1 MRILHQRSTGV
12 LLALALAA
20 FICSTVWRGTW
31 NTSQAQ
37 AGATRHRIAFTR
49 IGPIRAGL
57 FIADADG
64 RNEKPVLP
72 AESLDYNASFSTD
85 GRWIIFTSERAGSA
99 DIYRVHPDGSG
110 LERLTSDPAYE
121 DQAALSPDGSTL
133 AFVSTRGSGMADI
146 WLLDLATHKYRNLTN
161 HPSNFR
167 PSWSPDGKRIAFTSD
182 RDTHPG
188 RVSGAGGPTHGGFEF
203 LQSTNLYVISA
214 DGGRLRQLTQT
225 SGFAG
230 SPKWSAD
237 GRRIVYYQSS
247 AQESWESRKRLGPT
261 ETSVSQIISVDVE
274 SGDRKQHTSGPGMK
288 VSPQWLNAD
297 RVAYVKKQGS
307 DPGLEFTS
315 GEKGARG
322 EFRNSAWSP
331 DGTHVVYHRELQAER
346 HWMTPTFS
354 RDREFD
360 LMLTEPFPAYSPT
373 GDQLIVSARPPGPW
387 PVYAFEESSLE
398 LMNEDGRGR
407 KTIFY
412 DAGKNAFAAKWSPRE
427 DLIVF
432 GLGTF
437 FFRTGPAAQLAL
449 IKPDGS
455 GFRMI
460 TDGEANN
467 GFPSWSPDGKR
478 IVYRADGRRSR
489 GLMILSM
496 ENGEITPLNTGG
508 QYDNFPAWSPRG
520 DLIAFTSYRGGDYDI
535 YTIKPDGTGLRRL
548 TNSSGNDAHCV
559 WSPDGEW
566 IIFSSSRMGFKDEA
580 ELVYRIPQPYGELF
594 VMRSDGTDVRQL
606 TDNQWE
612 DALPAWMPESS
623 KR

>member
-1 MRILHQRSTGV
+1 MRILHQRSTCA

-20 FICSTVWRGTW
+20 FICSTAWRGAS

-37 AGATRHRIAFTR
+37 AGATRNRIAFTR
-49 IGPIRAGL
+49 IGPIRTGL

-167 PSWSPDGKRIAFTSD
+167 PSWSPDGKWIAFTSD

-188 RVSGAGGPTHGGFEF
+188 RVSGAGGSTHGGFEF

-237 GRRIVYYQSS
+237 GRRIVYYESS
-247 AQESWESRKRLGPT
+247 VQESWDSRRRLGPT
-261 ETSVSQIISVDVE
+261 ETAMSQIVSVDVE
-274 SGDRKQHTSGPGMK
+274 QGERKQLTGGPGMK
-288 VSPQWLNAD
+288 VSPQWLSAS

-307 DPGLEFTS
+307 DPGLEFTL

-322 EFRNSAWSP
+322 EFRNPAWSP
-331 DGTHVVYHRELQAER
+331 DATHVVYHRELQAER
-346 HWMTPTFS
+346 HWMTPI
-354 RDREFD
+354 R
-360 LMLTEPFPAYSPT
+360 
-373 GDQLIVSARPPGPW
+373 
-387 PVYAFEESSLE
+387 
-398 LMNEDGRGR
+398 
-407 KTIFY
+407 
-412 DAGKNAFAAKWSPRE
+412 
-427 DLIVF
+427 
-432 GLGTF
+432 
-437 FFRTGPAAQLAL
+437 PAA
-449 IKPDGS
+449 
-455 GFRMI
+455 
-460 TDGEANN
+460 
-467 GFPSWSPDGKR
+467 
-478 IVYRADGRRSR
+478 
-489 GLMILSM
+489 
-496 ENGEITPLNTGG
+496 
-508 QYDNFPAWSPRG
+508 
-520 DLIAFTSYRGGDYDI
+520 
-535 YTIKPDGTGLRRL
+535 
-548 TNSSGNDAHCV
+548 TN
-559 WSPDGEW
+559 
-566 IIFSSSRMGFKDEA
+566 
-580 ELVYRIPQPYGELF
+580 
-594 VMRSDGTDVRQL
+594 
-606 TDNQWE
+606 
-612 DALPAWMPESS
+612 
-623 KR
+623 

>member
-1 MRILHQRSTGV
+1 LHQRSTV
-12 LLALALAA
+12 ALLALALAA
-20 FICSTVWRGTW
+20 LVSSAGRRGTS
-31 NTSQAQ
+31 NAPQAQ
-37 AGATRHRIAFTR
+37 AKVTTHRIAFNR
-49 IGPIRAGL
+49 IGPIRTGL

-64 RNEKPVLP
+64 RNEKSVLP
-72 AESLDYNASFSTD
+72 AESLDYNASFSSD

-146 WLLDLATHKYRNLTN
+146 WLLDLATRGYRNLTN

-167 PSWSPDGKRIAFTSD
+167 PSWSPDGKWIAFSSD
-182 RDTHPG
+182 RDTRPG
-188 RVSGAGGPTHGGFEF
+188 RVSGAGGFTHGGFEF

-214 DGGRLRQLTQT
+214 DGSKLRQLTQT
-225 SGFAG
+225 GSFAG
-230 SPKWSAD
+230 SPKWSPD
-237 GRRIVYYQSS
+237 GRRIVYYESS
-247 AQESWESRKRLGPT
+247 ARESWESRRRSGPA
-261 ETSVSQIISVDVE
+261 ETSQSQILSMDVE
-274 SGDRKQHTSGPGMK
+274 HGDRQQHTSGPGMK
-288 VSPQWLNAD
+288 VSPQWLSAD

-322 EFRNSAWSP
+322 EFRNPAWCP
-331 DGTHVVYHRELQAER
+331 DATHVVYHRELQGER

-354 RDREFD
+354 RDPEFD
-360 LMLTEPFPAYSPT
+360 LMLTELFPAYSPT
-373 GDQLIVSARPPGPW
+373 GERVIVSARPPGPW

-398 LMNEDGRGR
+398 MMNADGRDR

-412 DAGKNAFAAKWSPRE
+412 EAGKNAFAAKWSPHG

-455 GFRMI
+455 AFRTI
-460 TDGEANN
+460 TGGETNN

-478 IVYRADGRRSR
+478 IVYRADGKQGR
-489 GLMILSM
+489 GLMILSI
-496 ENGEITPLNTGG
+496 ENSEITPLNTGG

-520 DLIAFTSYRGGDYDI
+520 DVIAFTSYRGGNYDI

-580 ELVYRIPQPYGELF
+580 ELTYRIPQPYGELF
-594 VMRSDGTDVRQL
+594 VMRSDGSDVHQL

-612 DALPAWMPESS
+612 DATPAWMPESG